1 MATQTPIRLRSRS
14 LGRAAK
20 AKLAGSS
27 SCVARTLRA
36 LKRYDVRPEQIDDLI
51 LQAINVS
58 LCLESDGDE
67 LVAEGFNND
76 IVINGRAFGRR

>member
-1 MATQTPIRLRSRS
+1 MATLLPKRLRLD
-14 LGRAAK
+14 LGRAKKSGAK
-20 AKLAGSS
+20 NPCSS
-27 SCVARTLRA
+27 VARTLRT
-36 LKRYDVRPEQIDDLI
+36 LKRYDVRPEQIDDVI

-67 LVAEGFNND
+67 FVAEGFNND